1 VDEALDALR
10 RGEVI
15 VMPTETVYGLAAD
28 ALDETAVDRVVAL
41 KGRAPESPI
50 AVIVAGRDMLESLV
64 EEVPPAAEKLIE
76 RFWPGPLTLVFRGKK
91 GLPGALLNREGGIG
105 IRVSSHPI
113 ARTLSRTLG
122 RPLTAT
128 SANPS
133 GKEPARSL
141 DEAKIYFAGQIRC
154 FIDGGRLDGTRG
166 STVADVT
173 HGPLEILREGE
184 IEAAEL
190 EKALGPAE
198 KGESSGA

>member
-1 VDEALDALR
+1 
-10 RGEVI
+10 
-15 VMPTETVYGLAAD
+15 MPTETFYGLAAD

-41 KGRAPESPI
+41 KGRDPESPI

-64 EEVPPAAEKLIE
+64 EEVPPAAERLIE

-113 ARTLSRTLG
+113 ARTLSRALG

-141 DEAKIYFAGQIRC
+141 DEAKIYFSGRIRC

-190 EKALGPAE
+190 EKALGPR
-198 KGESSGA
+198 